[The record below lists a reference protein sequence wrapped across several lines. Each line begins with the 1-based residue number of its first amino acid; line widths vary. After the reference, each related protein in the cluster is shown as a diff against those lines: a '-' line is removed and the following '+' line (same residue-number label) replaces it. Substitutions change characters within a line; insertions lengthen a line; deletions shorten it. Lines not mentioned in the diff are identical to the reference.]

1 MQYADVI
8 LPLAVDGVFTYLVPT
23 EFQPKAV
30 EGSRVLVPLGRSK
43 LYVGIVLRLHD
54 TKPQFKCREIERLL
68 DDAPMLLPYQLRIWQ
83 WISDYYMSSLGD
95 VMVAALPAGLK
106 QTDKYKPRTEQ
117 YVTLAPSFRTEQRLR
132 VLYGQLH
139 RSTAQD
145 HLLSVFLSLSHWDS
159 LQGASPIEPIQEITR
174 EELLNESH
182 STTAVLNLLV
192 KRGALATYDK
202 EVGRLNVESVTTDP
216 PHPLNS
222 IQQQAYVDIRGQ
234 FKEKNV
240 VLLHGVTSSGKT
252 EIYIHLIEEAI
263 SGGKQVLYLLP
274 EIALTVQMMTRLK
287 RVFGNRLGIY
297 HSKYSDAE
305 RVEIWQKQ
313 LSDQPYDVI
322 LGARSAV
329 FLPFKRLGLV
339 IVDEEHESSYKQQDP
354 APRYHARSVAIVMA
368 QAVGAKT
375 LLGTATPSIE
385 TYHNALTGKFGLVTI
400 TRRFKGVEL
409 PQIEI
414 VDIKD
419 LRHRKMMRGPLSPQL
434 TAAVREAV
442 AAGQQA
448 ILFQNRR
455 GFAQMLECP
464 TCGWTPRCS
473 NCDVTLTYHKTT
485 GQLVCHYCGF
495 TCNVPSQCPACGERH
510 LFSRGFGTEKIEDI
524 IREELPE
531 ARVARMDLDS
541 TRSKN
546 AYERIINDFSAGRT
560 NVLVGTQMITKGLDF
575 GRVSVVGILDAD
587 TMLNYPD
594 FRAYEQAFTMMAQ
607 VSGRAGRRG
616 SQGRVLLQTRSPELP
631 VIRQVV
637 GHDYRGFYN
646 DVIQERKDFHYPPFY
661 HLVYVYLK
669 HKNSDVVELAANE
682 LGNRLRQGFGQ
693 RVLGPDKPA
702 VARVKTL
709 AIRKIVIK
717 LENGVNLPRCRQ
729 YLREVHHLLMQ
740 DKRYASLQV
749 YYDVDPQ

>member
-192 KRGALATYDK
+192 KRGALATYEK

-222 IQQQAYVDIRGQ
+222 IQQQAYDDIRGQ

-274 EIALTVQMMTRLK
+274 EIALNVQMMTRLK

-313 LSDQPYDVI
+313 FSDQPYDVI

-400 TRRFKGVEL
+400 TQRFKGVEL

-637 GHDYRGFYN
+637 AHDYRGFYN

>member
-68 DDAPMLLPYQLRIWQ
+68 DDGPMLLPYQLRIWQ

-192 KRGALATYDK
+192 KRGALATYEK

-222 IQQQAYVDIRGQ
+222 IQQQAYDDIRGQ
-234 FKEKNV
+234 FKEKKV

>member
-1 MQYADVI
+1 
-8 LPLAVDGVFTYLVPT
+8 
-23 EFQPKAV
+23 
-30 EGSRVLVPLGRSK
+30 
-43 LYVGIVLRLHD
+43 
-54 TKPQFKCREIERLL
+54 
-68 DDAPMLLPYQLRIWQ
+68 
-83 WISDYYMSSLGD
+83 
-95 VMVAALPAGLK
+95 
-106 QTDKYKPRTEQ
+106 
-117 YVTLAPSFRTEQRLR
+117 
-132 VLYGQLH
+132 
-139 RSTAQD
+139 
-145 HLLSVFLSLSHWDS
+145 
-159 LQGASPIEPIQEITR
+159 
-174 EELLNESH
+174 
-182 STTAVLNLLV
+182 
-192 KRGALATYDK
+192 
-202 EVGRLNVESVTTDP
+202 
-216 PHPLNS
+216 
-222 IQQQAYVDIRGQ
+222 
-234 FKEKNV
+234 
-240 VLLHGVTSSGKT
+240 
-252 EIYIHLIEEAI
+252 
-263 SGGKQVLYLLP
+263 
-274 EIALTVQMMTRLK
+274 
-287 RVFGNRLGIY
+287 
-297 HSKYSDAE
+297 
-305 RVEIWQKQ
+305 
-313 LSDQPYDVI
+313 
-322 LGARSAV
+322 
-329 FLPFKRLGLV
+329 
-339 IVDEEHESSYKQQDP
+339 
-354 APRYHARSVAIVMA
+354 MA

-419 LRHRKMMRGPLSPQL
+419 LRHRKMIRGPLSPQL